1 LASSYFGLGQAF
13 IRIGKYLKAKFYLL
27 KACELCQENLSPYDL
42 QIAEINTL
50 LGRLEYSQN
59 RFQSATKHYQLALSI
74 HEQQENP
81 GNYDLSHLHN
91 LLGTC
96 FASEQKFGEA
106 LCHYQ
111 KALQILKKRM
121 SAPCDYDDK
130 QIDMMIAKI
139 YGDIAQIYLY
149 DKQFDE
155 ALKNAQIYLKISRK
169 YPTQYFDLSNSLLL
183 IGSVYRN
190 KELYK
195 RALRFLQEA
204 RGLITKCSYKDRIEL
219 FPYIYA
225 ELGIC
230 YENMNNHR
238 YRMAY
243 KYYNLAKKSPVSTTS
258 ENFRRDMDEN
268 IKRLQ
273 SQYEYLLET

>member
-1 LASSYFGLGQAF
+1 MNTYFNLGQALL
-13 IRIGKYLKAKFYLL
+13 RIEKYSKAKFYLL

-42 QIAEINTL
+42 QIAQINTV
-50 LGRLEYSQN
+50 LGHLEYSQN

-81 GNYDLSHLHN
+81 ANYDLVYLHN
-91 LLGTC
+91 LLGISS
-96 FASEQKFGEA
+96 ASEQKFGEA
-106 LCHYQ
+106 IFHCK
-111 KALQILKKRM
+111 KALQILKERM
-121 SAPCDYDDK
+121 STSCDYDDK
-130 QIDMMIAKI
+130 QIDMMITEV
-139 YGDIAQIYLY
+139 YRNIAQIYLY
-149 DKQFDE
+149 DRKIDE
-155 ALKNAQIYLKISRK
+155 ALKNAQICLKISRK
-169 YPTQYFDLSNSLLL
+169 YPMHYFNLSNSLLL

-204 RGLITKCSYKDRIEL
+204 RRFITKCSYNDQIEL
-219 FPYIYA
+219 LPYIYA

-243 KYYNLAKKSPVSTTS
+243 KYYNLAKKSSLNTAS
-258 ENFRRDMDEN
+258 ENFRRDIDEN

-273 SQYEYLLET
+273 SQYGDLLGT